1 MNEAVEE
8 GLLEV
13 RDIVL
18 AGMNAALYALVGYLT
33 HLGVFAIGVGVV
45 RFWPAVFI
53 PAVFSVVFSPV
64 VGGIGAAVGIFI
76 SDMLVHG
83 NALLSLTVGVP
94 ANYVCFHLIG
104 YIARRMA
111 GFKPRLTYVSSI
123 ILQALPPLV
132 IVLLYYI
139 NLIDLSIALTYLVIS
154 IVSLAPTVV
163 SMTLYKE
170 YIPPSQAVAYTIG
183 LMSGSAIIGVGL
195 WFYSQFL
202 PLPGGVVN
210 APLAMALI
218 WFMWTYYTEIPFL
231 MILAPPIVKSLET
244 RLKK

>member
-1 MNEAVEE
+1 M
-8 GLLEV
+8 EV

-18 AGMNAALYALVGYLT
+18 AGMNASLYALVGYLT

-111 GFKPRLTYVSSI
+111 GFKPRPTYVSSI
-123 ILQALPPLV
+123 ILQAMPPLA
-132 IVLLYYI
+132 IVLLYYV
-139 NLIDLSIALTYLVIS
+139 NLIDPSIALTYLVIS
-154 IVSLAPTVV
+154 AVSLAPTLI
-163 SMTLYKE
+163 SLILYRE
-170 YIPPSQAVAYTIG
+170 LIPPSQAVAYTIG
-183 LMSGSAIIGVGL
+183 LMSGSAIIGLGL
-195 WFYSQFL
+195 WLYSQFL
-202 PLPGGVVN
+202 PLPGGVVS

-231 MILAPPIVKSLET
+231 MILTPPIVKSLEA